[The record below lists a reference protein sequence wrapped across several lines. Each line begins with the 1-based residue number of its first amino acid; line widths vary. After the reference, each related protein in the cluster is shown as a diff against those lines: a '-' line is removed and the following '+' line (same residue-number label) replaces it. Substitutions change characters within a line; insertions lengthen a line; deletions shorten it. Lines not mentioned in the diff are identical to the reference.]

1 MKKQIFPKE
10 ILDNTFEVHQFSHSR
25 KSVIIY
31 TALLLLLLGILISLP
46 LIKIDIYTS
55 ARGIIKSERERV
67 ELIPAQS
74 GKVIFSNITNNMN
87 VVKGDTLLLIENLIG
102 EEKERLISKQI
113 NEYQTF
119 IKDIQKLLSNKDF
132 NTKHL
137 QTSRYLSD
145 YNLFMQGLNERQL
158 KYDKAKN
165 DYTRD
170 SILYSKEVISKSN
183 FEKIELAYELS
194 VNNLKQWREQY
205 QNKWEIALV
214 EFNTAVLELQSNEK
228 QLQQNISQY
237 ILIAPLSGTLFSSK
251 GVFENNF
258 INAGQSLGEISPNGD
273 LVVESYVSPNDI
285 GYLKE
290 SVKTKF
296 QIDAFN
302 YNQWGMATGEV
313 IEIGKDIE
321 LINNT
326 PVFKIR
332 CQMDNKVLK
341 LKNGFEGKLKKG
353 MTLNARFL
361 LTERSLF
368 DLLYDKVDDWLN
380 PSKK

>member
-1 MKKQIFPKE
+1 
-10 ILDNTFEVHQFSHSR
+10 
-25 KSVIIY
+25 
-31 TALLLLLLGILISLP
+31 
-46 LIKIDIYTS
+46 
-55 ARGIIKSERERV
+55 
-67 ELIPAQS
+67 
-74 GKVIFSNITNNMN
+74 MN

-102 EEKERLISKQI
+102 EEKARLVSKQI

-119 IKDIQKLLSNKDF
+119 IRDIRKLLSNKDF
-132 NTKHL
+132 NPTHL
-137 QTSRYLSD
+137 QTSRYLSE
-145 YNLFMQGLNERQL
+145 YSLFMQGLDERQL
-158 KYDKAKN
+158 KYDKVKK

-183 FEKIELAYELS
+183 FEKIELEYELS
-194 VNNLKQWREQY
+194 VNNLKQWKKQH

-228 QLQQNISQY
+228 QLQQNVSQY
-237 ILIAPLSGTLFSSK
+237 TLVAPLSGTLFSAK

-258 INAGQSLGEISPNGD
+258 INAGQSLGEISPLGD
-273 LVVESYVSPNDI
+273 LVVESYVTPSDI
-285 GYLKE
+285 GYLK
-290 SVKTKF
+290 VGMNTKF

-302 YNQWGMATGEV
+302 YNQWGMATGE
-313 IEIGKDIE
+313 ITEIGSDIE
-321 LINNT
+321 LIDNT
-326 PVFKIR
+326 AVFKIR
-332 CQMDNKVLK
+332 CQMDKKVLK

-380 PSKK
+380 PSRK